1 MSRTLTEEEA
11 QSLAWDA
18 VLLQQ
23 REMLGKTGR
32 VVSQEWKTGVEDGVF
47 HLTVRAVCE
56 EEIGVTQEIVVESGE
71 TG

>member
-1 MSRTLTEEEA
+1 MAGEESILRAEKIYENFP
-11 QSLAWDA
+11 
-18 VLLQQ
+18 V
-23 REMLGKTGR
+23 KTNR
-32 VVSQEWKTGVEDGVF
+32 